1 MSEMELVQAAPK
13 ELITVDRCRH
23 AHLIPGSNL
32 VIQPD
37 HVAAAAKFH
46 ALLLADALLQCD
58 EEFDGRSRRDRTVQ
72 DEIGALCAEV
82 ARAAP

>member
-37 HVAAAAKFH
+37 HVA
-46 ALLLADALLQCD
+46 
-58 EEFDGRSRRDRTVQ
+58 T
-72 DEIGALCAEV
+72 
-82 ARAAP
+82 